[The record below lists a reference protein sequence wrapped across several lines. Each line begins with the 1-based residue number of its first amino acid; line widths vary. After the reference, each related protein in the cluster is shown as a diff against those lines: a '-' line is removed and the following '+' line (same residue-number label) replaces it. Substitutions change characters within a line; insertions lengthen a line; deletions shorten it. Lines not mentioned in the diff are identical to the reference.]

1 MKIIVL
7 GATGQIGSVIH
18 DGLSKN
24 HQVIG
29 TSRKSSEKYIQFDPF
44 NDDWSLLGK
53 TDVLINCVGQIE
65 PTKASSFHRI
75 HVGLTQL
82 IIKNRKVIGHPRIVQ
97 ISALGASAHHRVEFL
112 RTKGIADELLLEEPN
127 TAVARPSIVCTHR
140 TMIVRKMLMLLHIAR
155 YTMGLV
161 FVPKGF
167 LKTRLQPVMP
177 ADLVD
182 VVEAMCK
189 ASDQRIINIVGPE
202 AISFRDLITLMLE
215 IRNQSLRL
223 IEIPK
228 LFMDALINSVV
239 SVAIPKMINSQQ
251 YQLLF
256 EDNIADAHSIQQI
269 LGRPLISTKP
279 FFINEFAHATD

>member
-7 GATGQIGSVIH
+7 GATGQIGSVIYG
-18 DGLSKN
+18 GLSKT

-29 TSRKSSEKYIQFDPF
+29 TSRKSGKHIQFDPF
-44 NDDWSLLGK
+44 HDNWSLLGK

-65 PTKASSFHRI
+65 PAKASSFHRI

-82 IIKNRKVIGHPRIVQ
+82 IIKNRGVIGHPKIVQ

-112 RTKGIADELLLEEPN
+112 RTKGIADDLLLKQPN
-127 TAVARPSIVCTHR
+127 TVIVRPSIVCTPR
-140 TMIVRKMLMLLHIAR
+140 TMIVRKMLMLLRISR
-155 YTMGLV
+155 YTMRLA
-161 FVPKGF
+161 FAPKGF
-167 LKTRLQPVMP
+167 LKTKIQPVMP

-189 ASDQRIINIVGPE
+189 AIDQRVINVVGPE
-202 AISFRDLITLMLE
+202 AISFRDLIVLMLE
-215 IRNQSLRL
+215 NKNQRLRL

-228 LFMDALINSVV
+228 LFMDVLVHNVISF
-239 SVAIPKMINSQQ
+239 AIPKVINSQQ

-256 EDNIADAHSIQQI
+256 EDNIADTHSIQQI
-269 LGRPLISTKP
+269 LDRPLTSTKQ
-279 FFINEFAHATD
+279 FFINEFTYATD

>member
-7 GATGQIGSVIH
+7 GATGQIGSVIY
-18 DGLSKN
+18 DGLRKT

-29 TSRKSSEKYIQFDPF
+29 TSRKSSGKHIQFDPF
-44 NDDWSLLGK
+44 HNDWSLLGK

-82 IIKNRKVIGHPRIVQ
+82 IIKNREVIGHPKIVQ

-112 RTKGIADELLLEEPN
+112 RTKGVADDLLLKQPD
-127 TAVARPSIVCTHR
+127 TVIVRPSIVCTPR
-140 TMIVRKMLMLLHIAR
+140 TMIVRKMLMMLPISR
-155 YTMGLV
+155 YTIGLV
-161 FVPKGF
+161 FIPKGF
-167 LKTRLQPVMP
+167 LKTRIQPVMP
-177 ADLVD
+177 PDLAD

-189 ASDQRIINIVGPE
+189 AFDQRIINVVGPE
-202 AISFRDLITLMLE
+202 AISFRDLIVLMLE
-215 IRNQSLRL
+215 NKNQRLRL

-228 LFMDALINSVV
+228 LIMDVLVHCLV
-239 SVAIPKMINSQQ
+239 SFTIPKVINSQQ

-269 LGRPLISTKP
+269 LRRSLTPTKQ
-279 FFINEFAHATD
+279 FFINEFTYAAD